1 MRAAEALGRLRA
13 LRVPAV
19 TTADAAAVL
28 RISVEAASHALR
40 RLAAAGLVTRVR
52 KGLWALG
59 ESPDPLALADY
70 VTMPHPSYVS
80 LQTALHLHGMIDQ
93 IPAAT
98 YLVSLGRSGRVRTG
112 AGVYSVHHVGP
123 RLFGGASLD
132 PRTGVRLAPPEKA
145 LVDFLYLSRTRSRLF
160 ARLPELELPARFSHR
175 AARRWAARIA
185 SPRLRTIVERELERV
200 LGPRGSRR
208 GAPARG

>member
-28 RISVEAASHALR
+28 GLSVEAASHALR
-40 RLAAAGLVTRVR
+40 RLGTAGLVTPVR

-59 ESPDPLALADY
+59 ESPDPLTLTDY

-80 LQTALHLHGMIDQ
+80 LQTALYLHGMIDQ
-93 IPAAT
+93 IPSMT
-98 YLVSLGRSGRVRTG
+98 YLVSLGRTGRVRTK
-112 AGVYSVHHVGP
+112 AGIYSVHHVEPG
-123 RLFGGASLD
+123 LFGGAPLD
-132 PRTGVRLAPPEKA
+132 PRTAVRLAPPEKA

-160 ARLPELELPARFSHR
+160 ARLPELELPARFNRR
-175 AARRWAARIA
+175 AARRWAARIS
-185 SPRLRTIVERELERV
+185 SPRLRTIVDRELDRV
-200 LGPRGSRR
+200 LGAKRGRR
-208 GAPARG
+208 GALGPA